1 MIIMPDYIGEA
12 LENAVPGETKTV
24 HYRGGA
30 AVVVSLDENGAYY
43 DSHLEFEGAPNVE
56 DAKVN
61 TLREELHMDGLR
73 AGLRFSELEDKLPED
88 DWRPELP
95 RFRDVS
101 EIPRWDEVED
111 FLFS

>member
-1 MIIMPDYIGEA
+1 MITMPDYIGEA
-12 LENAVPGETKTV
+12 LENAVPGETKAV
-24 HYRGGA
+24 HYRGGE

-43 DSHLEFEGAPNVE
+43 VSHLEFEGAPNVE
-56 DAKVN
+56 GAKVS
-61 TLREELHMDGLR
+61 TLREERYVDGLR
-73 AGLRFSELEDKLPED
+73 AGLRFSELENKLPED
-88 DWRPELP
+88 DWEPELP

>member
-1 MIIMPDYIGEA
+1 MITMPDYIGETI
-12 LENAVPGETKTV
+12 EQAVPGETKAV
-24 HYRGGA
+24 HYRAGA
-30 AVVVSLDENGAYY
+30 AVVVSLDETGAYY
-43 DSHLEFEGAPNVE
+43 VSHLEFEGPANVA

-61 TLREELHMDGLR
+61 ILREERHVDGLR

-88 DWRPELP
+88 DWQPELP